1 MANER
6 STRPAST
13 SSSAVANMQAPSRE
27 TGESV
32 SAVRSPAQGVER
44 RSNPGQRP
52 KPPAG
57 GGHSAARSGLL
68 VVRRGQLPRQVGSEG
83 TAQGA
88 SGSAQPGR
96 RTGLVEKRCALQ
108 VPLAAR
114 REAGGGEERP
124 QRRAA
129 GLLPVDAR
137 HQERPAAALL
147 DPRRARRA

>member
-44 RSNPGQRP
+44 RSHPGQRRNSQRAEASP
-52 KPPAG
+52 QRG
-57 GGHSAARSGLL
+57 SGL
-68 VVRRGQLPRQVGSEG
+68 VG
-83 TAQGA
+83 
-88 SGSAQPGR
+88 
-96 RTGLVEKRCALQ
+96 KRCALQ

-129 GLLPVDAR
+129 GLGPVDAR
-137 HQERPAAALL
+137 HQERLAAALV
-147 DPRRARRA
+147 DQRRERLAEGAGGTRSLRLLGRQEGEELV